1 MAAASIQNGWFSE
14 KEEPSLWPG
23 QRFSLKV
30 AKELHTS
37 KSAFQD
43 IQVFDSTDY
52 GRVLVLDGA
61 IQLTERDE
69 FAYQEMIAH
78 LPIFAHPNP
87 KKVLIVGGGD
97 GGVAREV
104 CRHKGVENVRRTV
117 RGPSRGEGAA
127 AAQAAGASVCV
138 CFVWRVR
145 AFGGA
150 RPCWLAVTIPYFI
163 HLLRL

>member
-1 MAAASIQNGWFSE
+1 MASAGIENGWFAE

-30 AKELHTS
+30 KGEVLHAE
-37 KSAFQD
+37 KSEFQD
-43 IQVFDSTDY
+43 ILVFDSTDY

-61 IQLTERDE
+61 IQVTERDE

-78 LPIFAHPNP
+78 LPVFAHPNP

-104 CRHKGVENVRRTV
+104 CRHRGVENVR
-117 RGPSRGEGAA
+117 
-127 AAQAAGASVCV
+127 
-138 CFVWRVR
+138 
-145 AFGGA
+145 GGVSCA
-150 RPCWLAVTIPYFI
+150 
-163 HLLRL
+163 